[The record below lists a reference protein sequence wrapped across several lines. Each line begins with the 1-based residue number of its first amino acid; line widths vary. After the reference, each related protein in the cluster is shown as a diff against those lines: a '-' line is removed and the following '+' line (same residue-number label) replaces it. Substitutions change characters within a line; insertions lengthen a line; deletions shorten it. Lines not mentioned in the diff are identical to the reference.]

1 MSMIVGTCRITLH
14 LPENHSL
21 KGKRQILRSII
32 ARVRNEFGVAVAE
45 IEDQDLW
52 QRAVIGLAYVSNDA
66 GHANEVLSKAVNF
79 VERAHADAELL
90 DYELEILY
98 PF

>member
-1 MSMIVGTCRITLH
+1 MVVGACRITLH
-14 LPENHSL
+14 IPANHSL
-21 KGKRQILRSII
+21 KGKRQILRSLLT
-32 ARVRNEFGVAVAE
+32 RVRNEFGVSAAE
-45 IEDQDLW
+45 VEAHDLW

-66 GHANEVLSKAVNF
+66 SHANEVLSKAVNF
-79 VERAHADAELL
+79 IERARGSVELL

>member
-1 MSMIVGTCRITLH
+1 MVVCACRVVLNI
-14 LPENHSL
+14 PANHSL
-21 KGKRQILRSII
+21 KGKRQVLRSILS
-32 ARVRNEFGVAVAE
+32 RVRQEFGVTAAEVA
-45 IEDQDLW
+45 DQDLW

-66 GHANEVLSKAVNF
+66 AHANEVISKAVDF
-79 VERAHADAELL
+79 IATAHGEAELL

>member
-1 MSMIVGTCRITLH
+1 MVIAACRVTLL

-21 KGKRQILRSII
+21 KGKRQALRSIL
-32 ARVRNEFGVAVAE
+32 ARLRNEYGVTAAE
-45 IEDQDLW
+45 VEAQDLW
-52 QRAVIGLAYVSNDA
+52 QRAVIGIAYVSNEA
-66 GHANEVLSKAVNF
+66 SHANEVVSKAVNF
-79 VERAHADAELL
+79 IERARGDVELL

>member
-1 MSMIVGTCRITLH
+1 MVVGTVKITL
-14 LPENHSL
+14 LIPLNHSL
-21 KGKRQILRSII
+21 KGKRMVLRSIL
-32 ARVRNEFGVAVAE
+32 ARVRNEFGVAAAEVA
-45 IEDQDLW
+45 DQDLW

-66 GHANEVLSKAVNF
+66 AHANEVLSKAVDF
-79 VERAHADAELL
+79 VARAHGEAELL

>member
-1 MSMIVGTCRITLH
+1 MVIAACRVSLH

-21 KGKRQILRSII
+21 KGKRQALRSIL
-32 ARVRNEFGVAVAE
+32 ARLRNEYGVSAAE
-45 IEDQDLW
+45 VEAQDLW
-52 QRAVIGLAYVSNDA
+52 QRAVIGIAYVSNEA
-66 GHANEVLSKAVNF
+66 SHANEVVSKAVNF
-79 VERAHADAELL
+79 IERARGDVELL

>member
-1 MSMIVGTCRITLH
+1 MVVGACRITLH
-14 LPENHSL
+14 IPANHSL
-21 KGKRQILRSII
+21 KGKRQILRSLLT
-32 ARVRNEFGVAVAE
+32 RVRNEFGVSAAE
-45 IEDQDLW
+45 VEAQDLW

-66 GHANEVLSKAVNF
+66 SHANEVLSKAVNF
-79 VERAHADAELL
+79 IERARGSVELL